1 MDLIVLRRLKAQTQ
15 PAARQHIRLED
26 LANVGA
32 YTAHSGESDH
42 APALGELP
50 ALLHLQGE
58 HVLVPVTPG
67 FIAAQV
73 VAGAE
78 KAEIDDRHIPA
89 GETASSPRSE
99 DDFVE
104 HLPKVVETDPPISVV
119 EVGQK
124 LADKTEEETSE
135 IKQLMRKK

>member
-1 MDLIVLRRLKAQTQ
+1 M
-15 PAARQHIRLED
+15 
-26 LANVGA
+26 
-32 YTAHSGESDH
+32 SGCYLFYQSRKTDTRGELLTGDQAWTRPIPH
-42 APALGELP
+42 GELP

-67 FIAAQV
+67 FIAAQI

-78 KAEIDDRHIPA
+78 KAEIDDRHLPA

-99 DDFVE
+99 DAFVE
-104 HLPKVVETDPPISVV
+104 HLPTVVETDPPLSVV

-124 LADKTEEETSE
+124 LEIASTSCRE
-135 IKQLMRKK
+135 RGGQ

>member
-1 MDLIVLRRLKAQTQ
+1 MRISDWSSDVCSSDL
-15 PAARQHIRLED
+15 
-26 LANVGA
+26 
-32 YTAHSGESDH
+32 
-42 APALGELP
+42 
-50 ALLHLQGE
+50 LQGE

-78 KAEIDDRHIPA
+78 KAEIDDRHLPA

-99 DDFVE
+99 DAFVE
-104 HLPKVVETDPPISVV
+104 HLPKVVETDPPLSVV

-124 LADKTEEETSE
+124 LAAGEDRVGMQEMTGD
-135 IKQLMRKK
+135 RKSTRLNSSH